1 MKGEKANEY
10 YWNYLWCSCCS
21 RMPYRFLCQLIKN
34 DIENVIVFIVTRLAI
49 AIAAG
54 LTVAMALS
62 I

>member
-1 MKGEKANEY
+1 MNIIGIICGVVVAVGC
-10 YWNYLWCSCCS
+10 LIV
-21 RMPYRFLCQLIKN
+21 FLCQLIKN
-34 DIENVIVFIVTRLAI
+34 DIVIVFIVTRLAI

>member
-1 MKGEKANEY
+1 MNIIGIICGVVVAVGC
-10 YWNYLWCSCCS
+10 LIV
-21 RMPYRFLCQLIKN
+21 FLCQLIKN

-49 AIAAG
+49 AAG

>member
-1 MKGEKANEY
+1 MNIIGIICGVVVAVGC
-10 YWNYLWCSCCS
+10 LIV
-21 RMPYRFLCQLIKN
+21 FLCQLIKN
-34 DIENVIVFIVTRLAI
+34 DIENVFIVTRLAI

>member
-1 MKGEKANEY
+1 MNIIGIICGVVVAVGR
-10 YWNYLWCSCCS
+10 LIV
-21 RMPYRFLCQLIKN
+21 FLCQLIKN